1 MERIYSSFRD
11 RLMITWL
18 IQQCRLLY
26 KFFVS
31 NDSARQMAVAA
42 AFGVLLG
49 LVPKGNLLAVGLS
62 CAFLSL
68 RVHLA
73 TGAVV
78 GLAATFL
85 AGSLDTLFHNL
96 GEAILSRPSF
106 QALFAQL
113 YELPFGPWTAFNN
126 TIVCGSLVAGLVAFY
141 PTYRLTLPLFERWHE
156 WKSRGKVE
164 EAVET
169 EEEVDAVES
178 VYYEEAVD
186 SQAIVSET
194 DDSGQLAERIDEPL
208 DEPTSTALSRIVART
223 LANATL
229 SKAILTKTKP
239 NVGGPTVTPVVET
252 PLSLS
257 TPPPEPSLSLAK
269 PPQDLR
275 IDTPHTVPV
284 RVSDNTPTS
293 NVPQRR
299 PKRPHYA
306 PREVSQV
313 APDKHLSVRETL
325 QRLRF
330 KQFVA
335 EVESISRRVA

>member
-1 MERIYSSFRD
+1 
-11 RLMITWL
+11 MITWL

-62 CAFLSL
+62 CAFLSV

-96 GEAILSRPSF
+96 GEAILTRPSF

-126 TIVCGSLVAGLVAFY
+126 TIVCGSLVVGLVAFY
-141 PTYRLTLPLFERWHE
+141 PTYRLSLPLFERWHE
-156 WKSRGKVE
+156 WKSRGKAE
-164 EAVET
+164 EA
-169 EEEVDAVES
+169 
-178 VYYEEAVD
+178 
-186 SQAIVSET
+186 SE
-194 DDSGQLAERIDEPL
+194 
-208 DEPTSTALSRIVART
+208 
-223 LANATL
+223 TL

-239 NVGGPTVTPVVET
+239 NVGVPAVTPVFET
-252 PLSLS
+252 RLSLS
-257 TPPPEPSLSLAK
+257 TPPPEAPATGTPSPATDSSPPVPSLSLAK

-284 RVSDNTPTS
+284 RVSDNSPTS

-299 PKRPHYA
+299 PQRPHDA
-306 PREVSQV
+306 LREVSQV
-313 APDKHLSVRETL
+313 APDEHLTVRETL